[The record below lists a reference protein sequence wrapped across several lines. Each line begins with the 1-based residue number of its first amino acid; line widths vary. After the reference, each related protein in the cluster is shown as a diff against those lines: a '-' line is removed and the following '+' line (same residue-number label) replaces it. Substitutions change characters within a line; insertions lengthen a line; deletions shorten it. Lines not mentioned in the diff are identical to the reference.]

1 MYHYLKGLSFYEKR
15 NILLEMLL
23 KNVGIGDKER
33 STMHLNKLICLLDE
47 LPSEKRLEEIK
58 LLGFELNILLRHLSH
73 TYKVHGHYS
82 EELYQSLRK
91 KITDSI
97 HFSQMKIL
105 LSNMMENYLQL
116 IRECSR
122 RQYSDIIR
130 GCLDYIDFHFSEPIT
145 LSLLASHFSVTDS
158 YLSARFTQET
168 GKTLVTYITSVRI
181 GYACTLLEKLQI
193 SIQKVAELCGFSSS
207 NYFSR
212 VFHQQM
218 GLSPTEFRRQR
229 QKNICYN

>member
-1 MYHYLKGLSFYEKR
+1 M
-15 NILLEMLL
+15 
-23 KNVGIGDKER
+23 
-33 STMHLNKLICLLDE
+33 
-47 LPSEKRLEEIK
+47 
-58 LLGFELNILLRHLSH
+58 
-73 TYKVHGHYS
+73 
-82 EELYQSLRK
+82 
-91 KITDSI
+91 
-97 HFSQMKIL
+97 
-105 LSNMMENYLQL
+105 
-116 IRECSR
+116 
-122 RQYSDIIR
+122 
-130 GCLDYIDFHFSEPIT
+130 
-145 LSLLASHFSVTDS
+145 TDS